1 MKKRLLSMLMAVL
14 MIVSLVPAVALAD
27 NATAVDPTK
36 TVIDITKDAAAKQ
49 PGIKAVIDKA
59 DGKVIS
65 CEITA
70 FAKYKDQCEVCKTP
84 VTVEVQKASCDEAGL
99 TVTYCSTCGKA
110 IKGIAPKG
118 VAATGHDWTFKVVT
132 EPTCT
137 KPGWGYA
144 QCKVCGTPSYVGNS
158 GEAIELLNRD
168 AKDYAKTVET
178 LKALYDPKGHADA
191 DHAVAITADV
201 KDENGRVILKAAKEA
216 THVATIGLD
225 TEKGLQANY
234 GTVVWLDKDGN
245 IVKATTAGAKQADGS
260 GYTADFV
267 CPYCDV
273 KTEGHIVVP
282 SKTETGLFTAHW
294 SSMTVIKK
302 GYEPGIDKDKEAY
315 DGVTDVVYCAACNKT
330 FGGDV
335 ISYNEYYGVAIPNV
349 TTKTEN
355 AKSATCENK
364 GYTGDVYTWVMT
376 KPATANEDA
385 QYGWVLSKV
394 GTEIPALGHHFVAV
408 EGKAPTCNEPGYNYN
423 GYYKCDRVIDKVPC
437 GETKGNDYKIP
448 VAALGHNM
456 TEKVLVEATCQHI
469 GLNVYVC
476 STCGERM
483 NNNGNYAYYTAK
495 VDHAAADELANVVE
509 ATCTEAGYSGD
520 QVCKWCGETL
530 KKGEEVKALG
540 HTPEDVAAVE
550 ATCTETGLTAGSKCS
565 VCGEVLTAQEVV
577 PALGHKYENGVCT
590 VCGEKD
596 PNYVEPVAPEFKDA
610 DSIKDYAKDAV
621 AWAAKEGVVKGDD
634 QGNFNPTADITRQ
647 DFVTMLWRLNG
658 EVASEK
664 ELTFGD
670 KADIKDYAQTAV
682 AWAVENGYITGRDNG
697 NFDPAAKI
705 TRAEIVAILNRV
717 ADNAKAEKAASFT
730 DIGSH
735 WAKDAIAWAAEAG
748 IVNGVGNDLFA
759 PNDNATR
766 QDTVVMLYKFVN
778 LK

>member
-49 PGIKAVIDKA
+49 PGIKAVINKA

-137 KPGWGYA
+137 NPGWGYA

-158 GEAIELLNRD
+158 GEAIELLNRG

-302 GYEPGIDKDKEAY
+302 GYEPGIDEDKEAY

-376 KPATANEDA
+376 KPATANADA

-408 EGKAPTCNEPGYNYN
+408 EGKAPTCEEPGYNYN

-437 GETKGNDYKIP
+437 GETKGNDYRIP

-520 QVCKWCGETL
+520 SVCKWCGETL
-530 KKGEEVKALG
+530 KKGEEVPALG
-540 HTPEDVAAVE
+540 HKTEIKDAKE
-550 ATCTETGLTAGSKCS
+550 ATCTEAGFTGNEVCT
-565 VCGEVLTAQEVV
+565 VCGETIKAGEEI

-590 VCGEKD
+590 VCGEK
-596 PNYVEPVAPEFKDA
+596 EPVVAPEFKDA

-658 EVASEK
+658 ETASEK